1 MTGMQ
6 ENQATQGMILIV
18 VLWAVS
24 LMTLTVVAISALSQ
38 KSLSLAGAETDRMRS
53 ELALEAGMAA
63 AQALIMAEKPENR
76 VYFNGSPQV
85 LDLGSG
91 RLVEISIRDA
101 SGLLDLNRAE
111 PGLIEQFIKR
121 NVEVQE
127 AGGVLLKAI
136 RELRPDSANEN
147 GQDSNTGA
155 GTSPQAQS
163 LQAQRQEQPRQST
176 STATGQSTPEQTEKS
191 PRRPPPAF
199 ASTGQL
205 YGIAGVPDEV
215 LDKLLPLITLYSSQE
230 GKVNPLA
237 APDQVLLSIPGLGA
251 RELKLFETARQKRQW
266 RTAVVQASLGT
277 LEKFLA
283 IGTARSFVISVK
295 LLKGPGINATSHLT
309 ASVVSDETGR
319 QAFQAMAWSW

>member
-1 MTGMQ
+1 MMGGQ
-6 ENQATQGMILIV
+6 DNKGTQGMILIV

-53 ELALEAGMAA
+53 ELVLEAGMAA
-63 AQALIMAEKPENR
+63 AQALIMVEKPENR

-101 SGLLDLNRAE
+101 SGLLDLNRAA
-111 PGLIEQFIKR
+111 PGLIEPFIKR
-121 NVEVQE
+121 NVGDQE
-127 AGGVLLKAI
+127 AGGVLLNAI
-136 RELRPDSANEN
+136 NELRPDSATEN
-147 GQDSNTGA
+147 GQDSS
-155 GTSPQAQS
+155 TSPQAQGV
-163 LQAQRQEQPRQST
+163 QAQRQAQPGQ
-176 STATGQSTPEQTEKS
+176 AAAAGTGQPTPEQTEKDAQ
-191 PRRPPPAF
+191 RPPPAF
-199 ASTGQL
+199 ASIGQL

-251 RELKLFETARQKRQW
+251 KELKLFETAREKRQW
-266 RTAVVQASLGT
+266 KTAAVEASLGA

-295 LLKGPGINATSHLT
+295 LLKGSGIITASRLT
-309 ASVVSDETGR
+309 ASVVSDETGK
-319 QAFQAMAWSW
+319 QAFQVMAWSW

>member
-1 MTGMQ
+1 MMGGQ
-6 ENQATQGMILIV
+6 DNKGTQGMILIV

-53 ELALEAGMAA
+53 ELVLEAGMAA
-63 AQALIMAEKPENR
+63 AQALIMVEKPENR

-101 SGLLDLNRAE
+101 AGLLDLNRAA
-111 PGLIEQFIKR
+111 PGLIEQFIIR
-121 NVEVQE
+121 NVEDQE
-127 AGGVLLKAI
+127 AGGVLFNTI
-136 RELRPDSANEN
+136 SELRPDPATEN
-147 GQDSNTGA
+147 GQESNARA
-155 GTSPQAQS
+155 GTSPQAQGV
-163 LQAQRQEQPRQST
+163 QAQRQAQPGQ
-176 STATGQSTPEQTEKS
+176 AAAAGTGQPTPEQTEKDAQ
-191 PRRPPPAF
+191 RPPPAF
-199 ASTGQL
+199 ASIGQL

-237 APDQVLLSIPGLGA
+237 ASDQVLLSIPGLSA
-251 RELKLFETARQKRQW
+251 KELKIFETAREKRQW
-266 RTAVVQASLGT
+266 KTAAVEASLGA

-283 IGTARSFVISVK
+283 IGAARSFVISVK
-295 LLKGPGINATSHLT
+295 LVKGPGVIPASRLT
-309 ASVVSDETGR
+309 ASVVSDETGK
-319 QAFQAMAWSW
+319 QAFQVMAWSW